1 LISANP
7 RLFSG
12 RKRLRPSA
20 IASHHVDHLVM
31 SEHRIATRHRIL
43 KAGTIEFSGDA
54 IPCTVRNISETGAAL
69 EINSPLWFP
78 DRFTLSITSDGLR
91 RHCHIVW
98 RKEKRI
104 GVAFD

>member
-1 LISANP
+1 
-7 RLFSG
+7 
-12 RKRLRPSA
+12 
-20 IASHHVDHLVM
+20 M

-43 KAGTIEFSGDA
+43 KAGTIEFSGDGLA
-54 IPCTVRNISETGAAL
+54 CTVRNISETGAAL

-78 DRFTLSITSDGLR
+78 DRFTLNIMSDALR
-91 RHCHIVW
+91 KPCHIVW